1 MRLWHQKLIPYLDK
15 KRLFGQHRECCALR
29 GKGWGKK
36 HSVVDYVFKYRL
48 DRLYAYHCL
57 VMNEMV
63 RQFNANIDVNWYN
76 RLYRG
81 KSLPKATL
89 DDVGIYVYGYLLSHS
104 RCAGNDSR
112 IVRAGQSQSTRE
124 HQCRHRSTRD
134 KSNLC
139 AGRSHRQFPNRCRSR
154 PLSCHP
160 QPQAR
165 RV

>member
-89 DDVGIYVYGYLLSHS
+89 DDVGIYVYGYDDCFKKPTIYPEHNDRYLLECLLNLKSKGANLVNGES
-104 RCAGNDSR
+104 L
-112 IVRAGQSQSTRE
+112 E
-124 HQCRHRSTRD
+124 HMLLQLAL
-134 KSNLC
+134 K
-139 AGRSHRQFPNRCRSR
+139 GIK
-154 PLSCHP
+154 
-160 QPQAR
+160 
-165 RV
+165 